1 MPIKSTKTSTIELRG
16 VSDDSLSVTFDPDKR
31 GPGDPDV
38 TVTARAQDKRIT
50 LEFRPHEL
58 DELVRS
64 LVAAGFGREE
74 DPVDRGQDSWVDRDR
89 NPCGCG
95 DSLCSDCRS

>member
-38 TVTARAQDKRIT
+38 TVTARVQDKRLT

-58 DELVRS
+58 DDLVRS
-64 LVAAGFGREE
+64 LLAAGFGREE
-74 DPVDRGQDSWVDRDR
+74 DTG
-89 NPCGCG
+89 GC
-95 DSLCSDCRS
+95 SECLQRSCTC